1 MLKKMRKRAQN
12 KKGFTLVEL
21 IVVVVIILI
30 LAAVLVPSLLKY
42 VEKANK
48 ANCKADAA
56 TLLSQLQADY
66 AAGLASDV
74 TDETAVTGDYT
85 ISGVTIK
92 KETGG
97 NVTPGEK
104 AAVYKTSATG
114 KEEEITVFAYNN
126 GKYTATWYA
135 TEVTGTSGHGAGW
148 VVKKNGD

>member
-56 TLLSQLQADY
+56 TILSQLQADY
-66 AAGLASDV
+66 AAGLATEV
-74 TDETAVTGDYT
+74 TEEDAVDGNYEIEGIPVKVGTSAAANNAVYT
-85 ISGVTIK
+85 ITDD
-92 KETGG
+92 
-97 NVTPGEK
+97 
-104 AAVYKTSATG
+104 
-114 KEEEITVFAYNN
+114 EITGFVYNN
-126 GKYTATWYA
+126 GKYTATWYSA
-135 TEVTGTSGHGAGW
+135 ETTGTDAHKAGW
-148 VVKKNGD
+148 VVKKNGN